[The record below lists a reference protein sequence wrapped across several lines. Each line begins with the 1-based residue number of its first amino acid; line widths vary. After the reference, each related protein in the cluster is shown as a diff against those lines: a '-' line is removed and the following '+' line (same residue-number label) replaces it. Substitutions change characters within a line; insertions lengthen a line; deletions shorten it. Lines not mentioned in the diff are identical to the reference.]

1 VHVQSFTIGPFS
13 TNGYVVDDAGEAA
26 IIDAPSAAPEEHQ
39 EVIDHVE
46 EKGLDVRHL
55 LLTHAHIDHIL
66 GAAALA
72 ERFGLPGWRLHPA
85 DRPFAE
91 QAREQGA
98 AFGVPVESH
107 PPLGKPLAE
116 GDEIAVGDA
125 RLEVLHAPGHAPG
138 HVIFLERGA
147 GVALSGDVLFRGS
160 IGRVQGL
167 PQTSLEQLMQSIEAK
182 LMALPDETRLHPGH
196 GEATTV
202 GRERTEN
209 PFLNG
214 EVSPAE

>member
-1 VHVQSFTIGPFS
+1 MHVQPFTLGPFP
-13 TNGYVVDDAGEAA
+13 TNGYVAHDAGEAA
-26 IIDAPSAAPEEHQ
+26 IVDAPSATTEEHRQ
-39 EVIDHVE
+39 VIRYVE
-46 EKGLDVRHL
+46 EQDLDVRHL

-66 GAAALA
+66 GATALA
-72 ERFGLPGWRLHPA
+72 EHFGAAWRLHPA

-91 QAREQGA
+91 QAEEQGA
-98 AFGVPVESH
+98 AFGVPVEAS
-107 PPLGKPLAE
+107 PPLGAPLAE

-138 HVIFLERGA
+138 HVIFRERGA

-167 PQTSLEQLMQSIEAK
+167 PQTSLEQLMRSIEAK

-196 GEATTV
+196 GEATAV
-202 GRERTEN
+202 GRERIEN

-214 EVSPAE
+214 EVSMAE